1 MMKKVTL
8 VESLF
13 IFLFYYKYIYTYIH
27 IRTLVFSKHPMMKKA
42 DGLRPTLVVSIGR
55 DTDKNLVYWSF
66 CSTLKKLKKNFDNLY
81 IFFQI
86 YLFVPLIYLVLFYHN
101 AESRAGNSGSIQDF
115 RTLPTRHEKSV
126 AWKYRSEH
134 KNFVFWVIGTWYE
147 LYK

>member
-1 MMKKVTL
+1 MKKVTP

-66 CSTLKKLKKNFDNLY
+66 CSTLKKLKKTLIIYIYFFKFIFLSHLY
-81 IFFQI
+81 TWFYFITMLRVELAIQGQYKIFG
-86 YLFVPLIYLVLFYHN
+86 HC
-101 AESRAGNSGSIQDF
+101 
-115 RTLPTRHEKSV
+115 RHDT
-126 AWKYRSEH
+126 
-134 KNFVFWVIGTWYE
+134 KNQ
-147 LYK
+147 